1 LENRGT
7 EMDAGCVCATSE
19 FDRRAY
25 FPLARSNL
33 ASRRLAL
40 LYMTTTRTVWLF
52 VAALTA
58 IRFFLLV
65 TTDLSFDEAHY
76 WMWSERLAP
85 AYFSK
90 GPGIAFAIRASTALF
105 GANEFGVRFFSPVLA
120 AGTSLLLFYFTRR
133 LFGST
138 AGLWAVIGLNATP
151 IFNIGAVLMTIDA
164 LSIFFWM
171 AAMFTFWL
179 ALEKSPHFSWYWPIT
194 GLLIGVGFLC
204 KYTNAFEIISVLIVL
219 ALVPRLRRE
228 FKLPAVYSLIGMFIL
243 CTIPPIVWNAQHAWI
258 TLAHLR
264 SRGNLEQG
272 FGFHPTEAL
281 SFLAQHFI
289 VYSPLLFLALVW
301 GVIASGHKINQQFK
315 MLFLM
320 WFGLPVFVFY
330 LLLSV
335 NKSAAPNWDGLAFF
349 GFGLVAT
356 YFWWERLQASLF
368 LRICASI
375 AVFVGLM
382 MSLAALDTDV
392 LRVAGYRL
400 QRSDPSDR
408 MRGWKSA
415 TGALEK
421 IRNDLEA
428 QLDEKLF
435 LIADGRDRASEIAFY
450 LRDKRVEGPGH
461 PPAYIPESQAMV
473 NQFSFWP
480 RYDQFVELKADMQ
493 RPEGEVYTEE
503 NGINLFIGRDAL
515 FVRAGEK
522 NRVPHNIQAG
532 FQSTEPVGTIEV
544 SRYGKVVRIWQVF
557 LCRSYRTLPL

>member
-1 LENRGT
+1 
-7 EMDAGCVCATSE
+7 MDARYVCAPSE
-19 FDRRAY
+19 FDGWATWK
-25 FPLARSNL
+25 FAPRSM
-33 ASRRLAL
+33 R
-40 LYMTTTRTVWLF
+40 TTRAVWLF

-58 IRFFLLV
+58 IRFSLLA

-90 GPGIAFAIRASTALF
+90 GPGIAFAIRASTAVF

-120 AGTSLLLFYFTRR
+120 AGTSLLLSYFARR
-133 LFGST
+133 LFGAT
-138 AGLWAVIGLNATP
+138 AGLWAVIALNATP
-151 IFNIGAVLMTIDA
+151 IFNIGAVVMTIDA
-164 LSIFFWM
+164 LSIFFWI

-179 ALEKSPHFSWYWPIT
+179 AVEKSPSVSWYLPVT
-194 GLLIGVGFLC
+194 GLLIGLGFLC
-204 KYTNAFEIISVLIVL
+204 KYTNAFELISVLFVL

-228 FKLPAVYSLIGMFIL
+228 FKRPGVYLLIGMFVL
-243 CTIPPIVWNAQHAWI
+243 CTIPPIVWNVQHAWI

-264 SRGNLEQG
+264 SRGNLDRG
-272 FGFHPTEAL
+272 FGFHPTEVL

-301 GVIASGHKINQQFK
+301 GVIASGRRINQQFK
-315 MLFLM
+315 TLFLM

-330 LLLSV
+330 LLLSI

-356 YFWWERLQASLF
+356 YFWWERLQSSVL
-368 LRICASI
+368 LRICATV
-375 AVFVGLM
+375 AVLVGLI
-382 MSLAALDTDV
+382 MSLIALDTDV

-400 QRSDPSDR
+400 PRSDPSDR

-421 IRNDLEA
+421 MRNDLEA
-428 QLDEKLF
+428 QLGETLF
-435 LIADGRDRASEIAFY
+435 LIADGRDRASEISFY
-450 LRDKRVEGPGH
+450 LHDKRVEGPGH
-461 PPAYIPESQAMV
+461 PPGYDPESQDMV

-480 RYDQFVELKADMQ
+480 RYDQFVELKAGTP

-503 NGINLFIGRDAL
+503 SGINLFIGRDAL

-522 NRVPHNIQAG
+522 DRVPHSIQAG
-532 FQSTEPVGTIEV
+532 FQSTGPLGTIEV
-544 SRYGKVVRIWQVF
+544 SRYGKVIRTWQLF